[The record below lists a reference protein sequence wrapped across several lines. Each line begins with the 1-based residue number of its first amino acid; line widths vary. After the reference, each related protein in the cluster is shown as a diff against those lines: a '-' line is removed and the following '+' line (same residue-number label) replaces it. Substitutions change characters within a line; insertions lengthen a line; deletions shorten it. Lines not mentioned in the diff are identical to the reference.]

1 MCDRVEERPHLS
13 LHVKAVPLHPTK
25 WNGGNPWWSDGK
37 VWAIHGHLAIWLKSR
52 PETEPV
58 KSWQV
63 THSYHWPSQ
72 PLFLMI
78 QDKAQVGIQ
87 GDPNILWY
95 DILSWSSKKWSF
107 MNFLYIVEFRL
118 PFWYSPPSLYSISFA
133 GLGQPGRSVCKPKD
147 VSKPCCLD
155 WRWLTAQGLKRN
167 AFHTASMDNQNGVRT
182 IPWEWAAPEPFK
194 LHNWICWVC
203 LEMVYTVIVYT
214 KKAV

>member
-87 GDPNILWY
+87 GDPNIYIYILWWY
-95 DILSWSSKKWSF
+95 IILIIQEMKF
-107 MNFLYIVEFRL
+107 HEF
-118 PFWYSPPSLYSISFA
+118 SLYSWVQIAFLIFSTEFVLYQFCWV
-133 GLGQPGRSVCKPKD
+133 GPGRAEVY
-147 VSKPCCLD
+147 
-155 WRWLTAQGLKRN
+155 
-167 AFHTASMDNQNGVRT
+167 ASQRM
-182 IPWEWAAPEPFK
+182 
-194 LHNWICWVC
+194 
-203 LEMVYTVIVYT
+203 
-214 KKAV
+214 